1 MTKSKV
7 IEWNGIFL
15 GAAVSQG
22 GQDGW
27 RVVAANARVAGA
39 EGKVGETFQDASALA
54 RQAYWAAA
62 SQAA

>member
-1 MTKSKV
+1 
-7 IEWNGIFL
+7 
-15 GAAVSQG
+15 
-22 GQDGW
+22 
-27 RVVAANARVAGA
+27 VVAANARVAGA